1 MSAPRLGNGKKPGKK
16 AARSTP
22 KTRGR
27 TNGKTEHLAARLGLA
42 LREHHA
48 AVEQQAATAEILRA
62 LSRSTTDAQPVF
74 DAIVKNVRL
83 FNETREALEHQK
95 ASADILR
102 IVASSVESTAPV
114 FEAIT
119 AAGMRL
125 MPGIRVALILI
136 RDGELHYASH
146 SGVSAERRAEMAKF
160 FPMRLD
166 RNSIVGTAIL
176 DKRMTHVA
184 DIDEESARYKG
195 SPRTARASGWRAML
209 AAPLLQDGQAIGAL
223 AITRP
228 EPGPFTEPQIAL
240 AQTFA
245 DQAVI

>member
-62 LSRSTTDAQPVF
+62 LSRSTTDAQP
-74 DAIVKNVRL
+74 AIAAGRLTGQPFTKKEIGLLQTFADQAVIAMENVRL

-176 DKRMTHVA
+176 DKRT
-184 DIDEESARYKG
+184 
-195 SPRTARASGWRAML
+195 T
-209 AAPLLQDGQAIGAL
+209 
-223 AITRP
+223 
-228 EPGPFTEPQIAL
+228 
-240 AQTFA
+240 
-245 DQAVI
+245 